1 MLVAAKCTQCGANI
15 QVDSTH
21 EAGICPHCGTAFI
34 TEKAVNNYNNTY
46 VTNNTYNA
54 VTNING
60 GEVHIHGDS
69 ESADQ
74 LFQKIK
80 DTIEGADDFSIDV
93 FDGVTGALRKN
104 IETFEKKFP
113 LDARNKEIDVLIH
126 LRQLM
131 SDKNLSQQKL
141 ADELGVNQTTVSQ
154 WLLGRKKP
162 GYDSILLLYEK
173 FNIVPNL
180 LFGIEN

>member
-1 MLVAAKCTQCGANI
+1 MENL
-15 QVDSTH
+15 
-21 EAGICPHCGTAFI
+21 P
-34 TEKAVNNYNNTY
+34 Y
-46 VTNNTYNA
+46 
-54 VTNING
+54 
-60 GEVHIHGDS
+60 
-69 ESADQ
+69 
-74 LFQKIK
+74 
-80 DTIEGADDFSIDV
+80 ID
-93 FDGVTGALRKN
+93 
-104 IETFEKKFP
+104 I
-113 LDARNKEIDVLIH
+113 

-154 WLLGRKKP
+154 WLLGRKKL